1 MSISMDKIVDVSV
14 EVSNPSSIVSNFN
27 LGLIIGNS
35 TVINAKTRYKEYQ
48 YSTWQTQMVTDGFTT
63 TSPEYLAVQVYFA
76 QNPASG
82 SVIVGVQA
90 VEETPLQAVQACRA
104 ANEEWYGFC
113 FAGKTDDSKIADIAK
128 AVEAFSIPTVFF
140 FQTTDENCIKASTT
154 NILKTLQGSK
164 YKRTCGNYFT
174 HDYEVCALL
183 GVFCGLNS
191 MQANSAY
198 TMAFKSLVGFEPE
211 VIDNVQFTN
220 LQSYNGNSYIRVG
233 RTYSLYLQ
241 GVMANSTHVDETFL
255 LDAARLLIQENT
267 VAGLVSRRLIPQT
280 EAGLNTIITFI
291 MNGCEALAQMGV
303 ISTGIWTG
311 DNVKDLSTGD
321 SVPGGYMIMA
331 DTIASQSAAD
341 REKRVTPPIYVCLKG
356 SGAIE
361 QVVIRVYVNR

>member
-1 MSISMDKIVDVSV
+1 MDNIVDVSV
-14 EVSNPSSIVSNFN
+14 EVSNPTAIVSNFN

-35 TVINAKTRYKEYQ
+35 TAISTQARYKEYQ

-63 TSPEYLAVQVYFA
+63 GSVEYKGVQAYFA
-76 QNPASG
+76 QNPVAG
-82 SVIVGVQA
+82 SVLVGVQGSG
-90 VEETPLQAVQACRA
+90 ETLLQAVQACRT

-113 FAGKTDDSKIADIAK
+113 FANKTDDSKIAEIAA
-128 AVEAFSIPTVFF
+128 AVESFSVPTVFF
-140 FQTTDENCIKASTT
+140 FQTDDENCIEASSD
-154 NILKTLQGSK
+154 NILKTIQGSK

-174 HDYEVCALL
+174 NDQEVCALL

-198 TMAFKSLVGFEPE
+198 TMAFKTLVGFEPE

-241 GVMANSTHVDETFL
+241 GVVADGTHIDEVFL
-255 LDAARLLIQENT
+255 LDAARFLIQENT

-303 ISTGIWTG
+303 IATGIWNG
-311 DNVKDLSTGD
+311 DNIKDLSTGD

-331 DTIASQSAAD
+331 DSIASQSAAD

-356 SGAIE
+356 AGAIE
-361 QVVIRVYVNR
+361 HVVIRVYVNR